1 MKTRNFSSEYQM
13 RLFQN
18 SAVLVALDYQN
29 KRHVDPLLKDTTFC
43 SIIVTKEPRQEQP
56 YTIWIIYETEK
67 HSRHD
72 VMYANASTQSF
83 FNNFSFKDSYKSVYD
98 FMADLVTM
106 TNCRKF
112 QIPNN
117 DKIFDFNVSDKNK
130 INQDFA
136 ILSNIL
142 KTI

>member
-1 MKTRNFSSEYQM
+1 MRTQFFSSKYQM
-13 RLFQN
+13 KLFQD

-29 KRHVDPLLKDTTFC
+29 KRHVDALNDTTFC

-56 YTIWIIYETEK
+56 YTIWIIHETEK
-67 HSRHD
+67 HARND
-72 VMYANASTQSF
+72 VVYADASTQSF
-83 FNNFSFKDSYKSVYD
+83 FNNVSFKDSYKSVYD
-98 FMADLVTM
+98 FMADLVTI